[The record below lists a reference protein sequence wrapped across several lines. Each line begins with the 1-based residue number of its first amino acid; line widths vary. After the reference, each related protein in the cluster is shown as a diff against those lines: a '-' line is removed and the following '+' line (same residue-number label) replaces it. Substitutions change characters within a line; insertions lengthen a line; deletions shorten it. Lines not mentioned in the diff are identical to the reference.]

1 MMRRNKEVYNM
12 AVTVRIPTVLRKLTK
27 SQSEVKVSGSD
38 ISTLIDDLES
48 KYPGLKQRICDDEG
62 KIRRFVNVFIND
74 EDIRFLG
81 NEAAKL
87 KDGDI
92 ISIVPAVA
100 GG

>member
-1 MMRRNKEVYNM
+1 M
-12 AVTVRIPTVLRKLTK
+12 AITVRIPTVLRKLTK
-27 SQSEVKVSGSD
+27 SQAEVEAAGND
-38 ISTLIDDLES
+38 IMSLIDDLETR
-48 KYPGLKQRICDDEG
+48 YPGLKQRICDDDG
-62 KIRRFVNVFIND
+62 KIRRFVNIFIND

-81 NEAAKL
+81 NEKAKL

>member
-1 MMRRNKEVYNM
+1 M
-12 AVTVRIPTVLRKLTK
+12 AVIVRIPMVLRKLTK
-27 SQSEVKVSGSD
+27 SQAEVEALGSD
-38 ISTLIDDLES
+38 ILTLFDDLEA
-48 KYPGLKQRICDDEG
+48 KYPGIKERICDGEG
-62 KIRRFVNVFIND
+62 KIRRFVNLFIND

-87 KDGDI
+87 KDGDV

>member
-1 MMRRNKEVYNM
+1 MES
-12 AVTVRIPTVLRKLTK
+12 VTVRIPTVLRKLT
-27 SQSEVKVSGSD
+27 QSKAEVEAAGPD
-38 ISTLIDDLES
+38 ISSLMDDLEA

-81 NEAAKL
+81 SEAAKL

>member
-1 MMRRNKEVYNM
+1 M
-12 AVTVRIPTVLRKLTK
+12 AVIVRIPMVLRKLTK
-27 SQSEVKVSGSD
+27 SQASVEASGSD
-38 ISTLIDDLES
+38 ILSLIDDLEA

-81 NEAAKL
+81 DQAAKL
-87 KDGDI
+87 KDGDV